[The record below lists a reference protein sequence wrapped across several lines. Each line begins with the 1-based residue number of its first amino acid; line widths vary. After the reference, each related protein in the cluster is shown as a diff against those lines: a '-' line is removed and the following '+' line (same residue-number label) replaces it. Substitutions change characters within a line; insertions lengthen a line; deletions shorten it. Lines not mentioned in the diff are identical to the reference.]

1 MAATLTDFVQQ
12 KYDGYVELIE
22 QLKAELSKIRDEQ
35 KQTYARYENT
45 LKEAMELDKAIAA
58 TRQEMS
64 NSNNMPADIE
74 TLAEQLRQQLIER
87 RHLAASLADLAQSV
101 KFVDKNVSVEE
112 SLLVELTSTTSLWE
126 TDLEDAT
133 GLQQHQD
140 NWVSSETEDAISA
153 VRDIA
158 TALLAET
165 PITVE
170 EGETDPAVILSSATL
185 RIQTDIPETLL
196 NRARARASLQDEK
209 IAAFESY
216 DNTLTSE
223 YLDHIASSS
232 GSDGVVTQR
241 WSEYQVANS
250 HLRSYA
256 LKSVGRYQ
264 HAINQLGS
272 VVNSQELTAAEIE
285 RINSLVLEPDS
296 DELTT
301 EQVLHE
307 ARDAVL
313 VQQLEIELAVVAA
326 LKADVN
332 ADPSS
337 DTDVQAAKDHL
348 VTLSA
353 ELVAAESAHTAEF
366 ASNIDLWE
374 SAIPDPIWA
383 NLYAYDSSIEILTE
397 ISTSDSAALVAALS
411 SAEDA
416 LVAALSSDDDDSKL
430 NTVLTALSS
439 RASVQAE
446 YLSSVQTSI
455 SLSAMRGDY

>member
-158 TALLAET
+158 TALLALDDNAVK
-165 PITVE
+165 TVFSL
-170 EGETDPAVILSSATL
+170 LSSSSLESAAT
-185 RIQTDIPETLL
+185 
-196 NRARARASLQDEK
+196 S
-209 IAAFESY
+209 
-216 DNTLTSE
+216 
-223 YLDHIASSS
+223 ASSADDS
-232 GSDGVVTQR
+232 AATS
-241 WSEYQVANS
+241 A
-250 HLRSYA
+250 A
-256 LKSVGRYQ
+256 L
-264 HAINQLGS
+264 
-272 VVNSQELTAAEIE
+272 
-285 RINSLVLEPDS
+285 SLVL
-296 DELTT
+296 
-301 EQVLHE
+301 
-307 ARDAVL
+307 
-313 VQQLEIELAVVAA
+313 
-326 LKADVN
+326 
-332 ADPSS
+332 
-337 DTDVQAAKDHL
+337 
-348 VTLSA
+348 
-353 ELVAAESAHTAEF
+353 
-366 ASNIDLWE
+366 
-374 SAIPDPIWA
+374 
-383 NLYAYDSSIEILTE
+383 
-397 ISTSDSAALVAALS
+397 ISV
-411 SAEDA
+411 
-416 LVAALSSDDDDSKL
+416 
-430 NTVLTALSS
+430 
-439 RASVQAE
+439 
-446 YLSSVQTSI
+446 SI
-455 SLSAMRGDY
+455 SIDES

>member
-313 VQQLEIELAVVAA
+313 VQQLEIELAVVAG
-326 LKADVN
+326 KCGR
-332 ADPSS
+332 PSMGI
-337 DTDVQAAKDHL
+337 V
-348 VTLSA
+348 
-353 ELVAAESAHTAEF
+353 
-366 ASNIDLWE
+366 
-374 SAIPDPIWA
+374 
-383 NLYAYDSSIEILTE
+383 
-397 ISTSDSAALVAALS
+397 
-411 SAEDA
+411 DA
-416 LVAALSSDDDDSKL
+416 FQEGP
-430 NTVLTALSS
+430 
-439 RASVQAE
+439 RA
-446 YLSSVQTSI
+446 
-455 SLSAMRGDY
+455 